1 LFNIGGIDEYIHTP
15 FASIRRQSI
24 EPVRKQDT
32 DIVNTHPTSI
42 GSRIGVVYVF
52 KQKSI
57 HMHCILNGFDYGPF
71 SILKIES
78 PSIENEEILFSP
90 KKRQRTCLISDQ
102 SINEY
107 SKFWAFV
114 DVYGATKRVR
124 MLQLYGRK
132 SSLISAQ
139 IFLDIVSFDIASTLK
154 SLCRSTILPNLHSSD
169 QINDFSLCTRLKSY
183 LKFHIN

>member
-1 LFNIGGIDEYIHTP
+1 LFNIGGVDEHIHTP

-32 DIVNTHPTSI
+32 NTINTHPTSI
-42 GSRIGVVYVF
+42 GSRIGVVYAF

-78 PSIENEEILFSP
+78 SSIKNDEILFSP
-90 KKRQRTCLISDQ
+90 KKRQRTCLIPDQ

-107 SKFWAFV
+107 TKFWAFI

-124 MLQLYGRK
+124 IVQLYGRK
-132 SSLISAQ
+132 FLSNFSLYNLSFLASA
-139 IFLDIVSFDIASTLK
+139 LK
-154 SLCRSTILPNLHSSD
+154 SLCRSTILSNLNSYN
-169 QINDFSLCTRLKSY
+169 QINELFLGARLKSY
-183 LKFHIN
+183 LKFYVT

>member
-1 LFNIGGIDEYIHTP
+1 LFSFLNSKKNKNFYLLDRPLFNIGGDDEYIHTP

-24 EPVRKQDT
+24 EPIRKQNTDT
-32 DIVNTHPTSI
+32 TRTTHPTSI
-42 GSRIGVVYVF
+42 GSRIGVVYAF

-78 PSIENEEILFSP
+78 STIENDEILLPS
-90 KKRQRTCLISDQ
+90 KKRQRTCLIPDQ

-107 SKFWAFV
+107 TKFWAFV

-124 MLQLYGRK
+124 ILQLYGRK
-132 SSLISAQ
+132 S
-139 IFLDIVSFDIASTLK
+139 
-154 SLCRSTILPNLHSSD
+154 
-169 QINDFSLCTRLKSY
+169 
-183 LKFHIN
+183 